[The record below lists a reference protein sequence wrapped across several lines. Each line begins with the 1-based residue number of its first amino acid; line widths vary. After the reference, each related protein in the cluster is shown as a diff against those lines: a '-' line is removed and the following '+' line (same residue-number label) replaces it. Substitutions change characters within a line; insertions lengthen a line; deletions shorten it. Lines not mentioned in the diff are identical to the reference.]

1 MAGFNLE
8 ITTNPIAPLLNDKPL
23 GIPLD
28 GELEGPISSW
38 PSGAGLGFY
47 AVDPASIRLQ
57 RYCDWSDPTVTAVM
71 PFEDLVGEVFEY
83 DINAGT
89 FAFSTNPKTPKRFT
103 FAEGLKDPDC
113 QWGDS
118 SRHELLET
126 TEQIIG
132 TYGAEA
138 ETFDVELEFD
148 RVPYSPTKWKLDR
161 FKRVDAYMRNATTGA
176 IITQA
181 EIDDWGLH
189 REQGVPQIFGLGS
202 GFLFGLAILGADLPK
217 IKLVIAYN
225 SAMGWQPVPIDS
237 VPVESW
243 EFNEPLSPTGYF
255 GNRLTEIM
263 TRPALLAEG
272 EVSGPKLEYGRSIQ
286 TSASLT
292 NSLNFANGTWT
303 TSGNLM
309 IGIDTRQATVLNAS
323 ILSTEREITGPAILP
338 IVSAGS
344 PLGPVEYMRFRPTGG
359 DYGGPGS
366 YVPFWQADDDWYVDL
381 DFWSVTDPA
390 TAVYAWAVSAWQ
402 FVNQTIYSFFI
413 DEHNA
418 FLEEV
423 ANAPDGT
430 EFDAAP
436 LFAGG
441 QFEAYDSF
449 ASGVGHKPYFLGT
462 ETITVRFV
470 PSGDS
475 SNKTEFQ
482 RWNVFA
488 EQISFNGLPGHT
500 LVTDAADR
508 VALRRTTDDV
518 VMDGVESD
526 GEETID
532 GENEDYR
539 FHTVVSPIDGEE
551 YAVMASGTHGETY
564 ATFVSTGDSATLTRS
579 CRCAS
584 FWTWLQVGFGGP
596 YQWHLTED
604 GCGAGRTAVP
614 PATDGTPGEK
624 REGTCAID

>member
-8 ITTNPIAPLLNDKPL
+8 IATNPIAPLLNDKPL

-57 RYCDWSDPTVTAVM
+57 RHCDWSDPTVTAVM

-89 FAFSTNPKTPKRFT
+89 FVSTTNPKTPKRFT
-103 FAEGLKDPDC
+103 FAANLKDPDC
-113 QWGDS
+113 LWSDS
-118 SRHELLET
+118 STHELLET
-126 TEQIIG
+126 TEQIVG

-138 ETFDVELEFD
+138 ETFDVELVFD
-148 RVPYSPTKWKLDR
+148 RVPYSPAKWKFDR
-161 FKRVDAYMRNATTGA
+161 VKRVDTYMRNATTGA
-176 IITQA
+176 VITEA
-181 EIDDWGLH
+181 ELIEWGLH
-189 REQGVPQIFGLGS
+189 LPSGLRPFSLGETQTGPFGMY
-202 GFLFGLAILGADLPK
+202 IVADELPK
-217 IKLVIAYN
+217 IRMLIQYN
-225 SAMGWQPVPIDS
+225 SAIGWQPVPIDS

-243 EFNEPLSPTGYF
+243 AFNDPPSMNYSGS
-255 GNRLTEIM
+255 RLTEIM
-263 TRPALLAEG
+263 TRPGIISE
-272 EVSGPKLEYGRSIQ
+272 EDSSGPVLEYGRSIQ
-286 TSASLT
+286 THASLT
-292 NSLNFANGTWT
+292 NSLNFANGTWI
-303 TSGNLM
+303 TSGNLT
-309 IGIDTRQATVLNAS
+309 IGIDTRQATVLTAS
-323 ILSTEREITGPAILP
+323 ILSTDREVTGPAVLP
-338 IVSAGS
+338 VVNAGS
-344 PLGPVEYMRFRPTGG
+344 PLTKLISARFRPRGG
-359 DYGGPGS
+359 NFVSGGTYYPS
-366 YVPFWQADDDWYVDL
+366 WQADDEWYVDS
-381 DFWSVTDPA
+381 DFWEITDPA
-390 TAVYAWAVSAWQ
+390 TAVYAAVTNASRWP
-402 FVNQTIYSFFI
+402 FSVWGN
-413 DEHNA
+413 DELNEA
-418 FLEEV
+418 YLLEI
-423 ANAPDGT
+423 ANAPDGA
-430 EFDAAP
+430 EFDVEP
-436 LFAGG
+436 LFSSGA
-441 QFEAYDSF
+441 FEAYRAFSVH
-449 ASGVGHKPYFLGT
+449 VGNFPSFLGT

-518 VMDGVESD
+518 VMDGAESD

-532 GENEDYR
+532 GENESYK
-539 FHTVVSPIDGEE
+539 FHTVVSPIDGQE